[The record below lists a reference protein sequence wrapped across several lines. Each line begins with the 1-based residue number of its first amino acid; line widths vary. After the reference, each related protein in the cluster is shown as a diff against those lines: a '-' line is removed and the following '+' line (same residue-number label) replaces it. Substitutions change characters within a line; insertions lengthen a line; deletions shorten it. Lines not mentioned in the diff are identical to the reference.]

1 MAQIKEKKGEKFSVD
16 HFFCVCVCVCA
27 KFPASLEKVCVLITA
42 LGFLYS
48 HKKLRNINPPYITVV
63 KWQSSL

>member
-16 HFFCVCVCVCA
+16 HFFCVCVYA

-48 HKKLRNINPPYITVV
+48 HKKLRNINPPNITVV